1 MTNKLAYGVWL
12 VQLARALKK
21 GNGNDVD
28 NLCKIIQ
35 EELDK
40 DYEEHDCHRS
50 IDDSCED
57 CENIV
62 FIQDYIKDAYKEME
76 GWEPIGV
83 DPKYD
88 EEFRQ

>member
-12 VQLARALKK
+12 IQLFKALEK

-35 EELDK
+35 SELDD
-40 DYEEHDCHRS
+40 DYNNHDCHRS

-62 FIQDYIKDAYKEME
+62 IIQDYIKDAYKEME
-76 GWEPIGV
+76 S
-83 DPKYD
+83 
-88 EEFRQ
+88 